1 MRKSLKITF
10 SGLCASLATIIMIT
24 AYFPYLTYATPAI
37 ASLVIMVCF
46 IEIDAKW
53 ALGCYLASILPIFL
67 TAEIESK
74 ILYIVFFGY
83 YPILKAVIE
92 KVKSRAL
99 EWFLKI
105 LTFNGI
111 VILVY
116 CLSIYIF
123 GFKLE
128 ELGDL
133 GIYSLYVLL
142 FLGNVIFILYDMCI
156 ERIAALYMLRLHN
169 SVKKFLNR

>member
-10 SGLCASLATIIMIT
+10 SGLCAALATIIMIT

-53 ALGCYLASILPIFL
+53 AVACYLASILPIFL

>member
-10 SGLCASLATIIMIT
+10 SGLCAALATIIMIT

-37 ASLVIMVCF
+37 ASLAIMVCF
-46 IEIDAKW
+46 LESAANW
-53 ALGCYLASILPIFL
+53 AVACYLASILPIFL